1 MTFGSF
7 RRLMMRHVIK
17 KANTTKERSVSPER
31 VAKVIARAG
40 ICSRREAE
48 RRIAEGR
55 VKIDGK
61 VLSSPAVNV
70 SPTNKILIDDNPLP
84 PPAPYR
90 LWRYYKPLGLLTTAK
105 DPQGR
110 TTIFEKLP
118 RNLPRL
124 ITVGRLDLNSEGL
137 LLMTNDGD
145 LARKLELPSTGWRR
159 RYRARVHGRVN
170 PSILEDLKGGIKI
183 DGVSFGPIEA
193 TLDRQKSSNAWITLA
208 LTEGKNREIRKIMSH
223 LGWPVT
229 RLIRISYG
237 PFQLGNMIKGT
248 IVEVN
253 KKVLREQIGTEFR

>member
-1 MTFGSF
+1 MMFGSF
-7 RRLMMRHVIK
+7 RRLMMQHVNK
-17 KANTTKERSVSPER
+17 KANATKERSGSPER
-31 VAKVIARAG
+31 IAKVIARAG

-70 SPTNKILIDDNPLP
+70 NPTNKILIDDNPLP
-84 PPAPYR
+84 PPSPYR
-90 LWRYYKPLGLLTTAK
+90 LWRYYKPPGLLTTEK
-105 DPQGR
+105 DPLGR
-110 TTIFEKLP
+110 PTVFDSLP
-118 RNLPRL
+118 SNLPRL
-124 ITVGRLDLNSEGL
+124 ISVGRLDLNTEGL
-137 LLMTNDGD
+137 LLMTNNGD
-145 LARKLELPSTGWRR
+145 LARKLELPSTGWQR

-170 PSILEDLKGGIKI
+170 PEILDELKGGIKI

-193 TLDRQKSSNAWITLA
+193 TLDHQKTSNAWITLS
-208 LTEGKNREIRKIMSH
+208 LTEGKNREVRKIMSH

-237 PFQLGNMIKGT
+237 PFQLGNIVKGT

-253 KKVLREQIGTEFR
+253 NKVLRKQVGPRLK